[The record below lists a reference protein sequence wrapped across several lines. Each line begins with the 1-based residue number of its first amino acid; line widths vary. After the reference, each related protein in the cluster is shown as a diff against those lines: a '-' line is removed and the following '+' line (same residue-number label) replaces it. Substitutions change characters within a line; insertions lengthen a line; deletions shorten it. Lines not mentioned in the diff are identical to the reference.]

1 MVGTPV
7 EAAGPASGNFQ
18 PPLLQSLQP
27 SAHRPAIHTAIRGN
41 HLMSIANPPISDD
54 SLKTVSYGLMPGG
67 GDDEIDVQSEE
78 MLVNMGP
85 QHPSTHGVL
94 RIVLRT
100 DGEMVLEAVPHLGYL
115 HRCKEK
121 IGENLAYYQYIGY
134 TDRLDYLAAM
144 NNNHAWSMAVE
155 KLADV
160 EVPIRAEY
168 IRVLASELNRI
179 ASHLVSFGAYGLDM
193 GAFTPFLYAFRE
205 REYILDLFEQL
216 CGARLTLSYINVGGV
231 TWDLP
236 PLFLEKLT
244 EFLDYFEPKID
255 EYNDLLSFNHIFIK
269 RTSNIGVASKEMCIR
284 YALSGPM
291 IRGSGLPLDLRR
303 DRPYSIYDRLE
314 FDVCVGSG
322 MKGTLGDCWDRYW
335 VKMQEMKQCIRI
347 LRQCIAQMPD
357 GPYRAKLPRNMKVP
371 PGEVYAEYENPR
383 GHLGFYIESQ
393 GGVIPY
399 RVKIRGPSFVN
410 LAVTSEL
417 CRNVLLA
424 DVPAIVG
431 SIDIV
436 MGEVDR

>member
-1 MVGTPV
+1 MPH
-7 EAAGPASGNFQ
+7 ESS
-18 PPLLQSLQP
+18 SLNY
-27 SAHRPAIHTAIRGN
+27 ALA
-41 HLMSIANPPISDD
+41 
-54 SLKTVSYGLMPGG
+54 PGAV
-67 GDDEIDVQSEE
+67 DETIDVQSEE

-121 IGENLAYYQYIGY
+121 IGENLPYYQYIGY
-134 TDRLDYLAAM
+134 TDRLDYLSAM
-144 NNNHAWSMAVE
+144 NNNHAWAMAVE
-155 KLADV
+155 KLANI
-160 EVPIRAEY
+160 EVPLRAEY
-168 IRVLASELNRI
+168 LRVIASELNRI
-179 ASHLVSFGAYGLDM
+179 ASHLVSFGTYGLDM

-216 CGARLTLSYINVGGV
+216 CGARLTLSYINVGGAH
-231 TWDLP
+231 WDLP
-236 PLFLEKLT
+236 PNFLEKLT
-244 EFLDYFEPKID
+244 EFLDYFEPQID
-255 EYNDLLSFNHIFIK
+255 EYNDLLTYNHIFIK
-269 RTSNIGVASKEMCIR
+269 RTANIGVVTKEQAIT

-291 IRGSGLPLDLRR
+291 IRGSGIPLDLRR
-303 DRPYSIYDRLE
+303 TRPYSIYERLE
-314 FDVCVGSG
+314 FDVCVGAG
-322 MKGTLGDCWDRYW
+322 LKGTLGDCWDRYW

-347 LRQCIAQMPD
+347 LRQCIVQIPD

-371 PGEVYAEYENPR
+371 AGEIYAEYENPR

-393 GGVIPY
+393 GGPIPY

-410 LAVTSEL
+410 LAVLGEL
-417 CRNVLLA
+417 CQNVLLA

>member
-1 MVGTPV
+1 MSTTLP
-7 EAAGPASGNFQ
+7 
-18 PPLLQSLQP
+18 PPLD
-27 SAHRPAIHTAIRGN
+27 PAI
-41 HLMSIANPPISDD
+41 
-54 SLKTVSYGLMPGG
+54 KTLSYGLAP
-67 GDDEIDVQSEE
+67 DIANEEIDVQSEE

-121 IGENLAYYQYIGY
+121 IAENLPYYQYIGY
-134 TDRLDYLAAM
+134 TDRLDYLSAM

-155 KLADV
+155 ELAGI

-168 IRVLASELNRI
+168 IRVLAAELNRI
-179 ASHLVSFGAYGLDM
+179 ASHLVSFGTYGMDM
-193 GAFTPFLYAFRE
+193 GAFSQFLYAFRE
-205 REYILDLFEQL
+205 REYVLDLFEQL
-216 CGARLTLSYINVGGV
+216 CGARLTLSYINIGGV

-236 PLFLEKLT
+236 PMFLEKLA

-269 RTSNIGVASKEMCIR
+269 RTAKVGVCSKEQCIA

-291 IRGSGLPLDLRR
+291 IRGSGIPLDLRR
-303 DRPYSIYDRLE
+303 DRPYSIYDHLE
-314 FDVCVGSG
+314 FDVIVGSG
-322 MKGTLGDCWDRYW
+322 THGILGDCWDRYF

-347 LRQCIAQMPD
+347 LRQCIAQMPE
-357 GPYRAKLPRNMKVP
+357 GPYRAKLPKTMKIP

-393 GGVIPY
+393 GGPIPY

-410 LAVTSEL
+410 LAVAGEL

-424 DVPAIVG
+424 DVPAIIG

>member
-1 MVGTPV
+1 MSMVTDPNV
-7 EAAGPASGNFQ
+7 
-18 PPLLQSLQP
+18 
-27 SAHRPAIHTAIRGN
+27 R
-41 HLMSIANPPISDD
+41 
-54 SLKTVSYGLMPGG
+54 TVSYGLAPGAV
-67 GDDEIDVQSEE
+67 DESIDVQSEE

-100 DGEMVLEAVPHLGYL
+100 DGEMVLEAIPHLGYL

-121 IGENLAYYQYIGY
+121 IAENLAYYQYIGY

-144 NNNHAWSMAVE
+144 NNNHAWAMAVE
-155 KLADV
+155 KLADI
-160 EVPIRAEY
+160 EVPRRAEY
-168 IRVLASELNRI
+168 IRVIAAEMNRI
-179 ASHLVSFGAYGLDM
+179 ASHLVSFGTYGLDM

-205 REYILDLFEQL
+205 REYILDLFEQM

-236 PLFLEKLT
+236 PMFLEKLT

-269 RTSNIGVASKEMCIR
+269 RTANIGVVSKDIAVK

-291 IRGSGLPLDLRR
+291 IRGSGLAFDLRKA
-303 DRPYSIYDRLE
+303 RPYSVYDKLE
-314 FDVCVGSG
+314 FDVCVGTG
-322 MKGTLGDCWDRYW
+322 MKGTIGDCWDRYW
-335 VKMQEMKQCIRI
+335 VKMLEMKQSVRI
-347 LRQCIAQMPD
+347 LRQAMKQLPE
-357 GPYRAKLPRNMKVP
+357 GAFRAKLPRSMKVP

-393 GGVIPY
+393 GGPVPY
-399 RVKIRGPSFVN
+399 RVHIRGPSFVN
-410 LAVTSEL
+410 LAVTTEL

>member
-1 MVGTPV
+1 MNVR
-7 EAAGPASGNFQ
+7 
-18 PPLLQSLQP
+18 LL
-27 SAHRPAIHTAIRGN
+27 
-41 HLMSIANPPISDD
+41 
-54 SLKTVSYGLMPGG
+54 GG
-67 GDDEIDVQSEE
+67 EVDETIDVQSEE

-100 DGEMVLEAVPHLGYL
+100 DGEMVLEAVPHIGYL

-121 IGENLAYYQYIGY
+121 IAENLAYYQYVGY

-144 NNNHAWSMAVE
+144 NNNHAWAMAVE
-155 KLADV
+155 KLADI
-160 EVPIRAEY
+160 EVPPRAEY

-179 ASHLVSFGAYGLDM
+179 ASHLVSFGCYGMDL

-205 REYILDLFEQL
+205 REYILDLFEQM

-236 PLFLEKLT
+236 PGFLPRLG

-269 RTSNIGVASKEMCIR
+269 RTAHVGVCSREVAIG
-284 YALSGPM
+284 YALSGPV
-291 IRGSGLPLDLRR
+291 IRGSGIPLDLRR
-303 DRPYSIYDRLE
+303 TEPYSVYDRLE
-314 FDVCVGSG
+314 FDVCVGRGQMGS
-322 MKGTLGDCWDRYW
+322 LGDCWDRYW
-335 VKMQEMKQCIRI
+335 VRMAEMKQSCRI
-347 LRQCIAQMPD
+347 LRQCIAQMP
-357 GPYRAKLPRNMKVP
+357 GGSFRAKLPRAMKVP
-371 PGEVYAEYENPR
+371 PGEVYCEYENPR

-393 GGVIPY
+393 GGPIPY
-399 RVKIRGPSFVN
+399 RVKIKGPSFVN
-410 LAVTSEL
+410 LAVTGEL

-431 SIDIV
+431 SIDVV

>member
-1 MVGTPV
+1 MSTATPP
-7 EAAGPASGNFQ
+7 EAPIEPAPQ
-18 PPLLQSLQP
+18 LRTVDYTLL
-27 SAHRPAIHTAIRGN
+27 
-41 HLMSIANPPISDD
+41 
-54 SLKTVSYGLMPGG
+54 PGG
-67 GDDEIDVQSEE
+67 TDEQLDVQSEE

-100 DGEMVLEAVPHLGYL
+100 DGEMVLEAIPHLGYL

-121 IGENLAYYQYIGY
+121 IAENLAYYQYIGY

-155 KLADV
+155 KLADI
-160 EVPIRAEY
+160 EVPLRAEY
-168 IRVLASELNRI
+168 IRVIASELNRI

-231 TWDLP
+231 HWDLP
-236 PLFLEKLT
+236 PGFLEKLS

-255 EYNDLLSFNHIFIK
+255 EYNDLLSYNHIFIK
-269 RTSNIGVASKEMCIR
+269 RTGKIGVLPKDLAIS
-284 YALSGPM
+284 YACSGPM
-291 IRGSGLPLDLRR
+291 IRGSGIPLDLRR
-303 DRPYSIYDRLE
+303 DRPYSIYDRLD
-314 FDVCVGSG
+314 FNVCVGDGSRG
-322 MKGTLGDCWDRYW
+322 QLGDCWDRYW
-335 VKMQEMKQCIRI
+335 VKMQEMRECVKI
-347 LRQCIAQMPD
+347 LRQCIKQVPEGA
-357 GPYRAKLPRNMKVP
+357 YRAKIPRNLKVP
-371 PGEVYAEYENPR
+371 AGEVYAEYENPR

-393 GGVIPY
+393 GGTIPY

-410 LAVTSEL
+410 LAVTTDL